1 MNRFI
6 ASADD
11 IMKPIAKHT
20 NITPNIIDQKPQT
33 QNFFFSFWTTRHHES
48 LELGIST
55 GSKFTLWG

>member
-11 IMKPIAKHT
+11 IMKPIAKRT

-33 QNFFFSFWTTRHHES
+33 QNYFFSF
-48 LELGIST
+48 
-55 GSKFTLWG
+55 